1 MKINLDL
8 NAWSIG
14 TTIVAVAFAIAYM
27 QADVRD
33 LKAADGR
40 LLERMRSERVEI
52 TERVRRIEERTER
65 DRDTIANMQGDIR
78 VIRQIL
84 EGARQAP
91 IPQFTPQFSPR

>member
-33 LKAADGR
+33 LKAEDGR
-40 LLERMRSERVEI
+40 LLERMRSERSEI

-91 IPQFTPQFSPR
+91 VPLISPQFSPR

>member
-14 TTIVAVAFAIAYM
+14 TTLVAITAAVVYM
-27 QADVRD
+27 QADVTQ
-33 LKAADGR
+33 LKAEDGR
-40 LLERMRSERVEI
+40 LLERMRAERVEI

-65 DRDTIANMQGDIR
+65 DRDTIATMQGDIR

-84 EGARQAP
+84 ESARQAQP
-91 IPQFTPQFSPR
+91 LPLAPR